1 MPRALQQLN
10 GFFTAGAAG
19 TGVATPMTG
28 DTFTVPSV
36 TPGSLARLEQVWAT
50 GASTDFVRIRS
61 PRMHDANQGVRLR
74 VSGTTQ
80 RLLLPWSADQPIY
93 PLDTPIVEI
102 DETAAAT
109 GAIGV
114 LYEYEDLPGVSP
126 RLATWEEVDP
136 RIINIMGCDVALGAI
151 ASIGAYS
158 AGNAIN
164 SLFDNFE
171 AGYDYALLGYEVA
184 VARHAVSVAGP
195 DTSFLKIGGPGSA
208 DPVLTADFFQRAA
221 RITGRAFIPIIA
233 ANNKGAT
240 NVFQTDNAASGAVNV
255 TLILA
260 QLHL

>member
-10 GFFTAGAAG
+10 GFFTAAGAG
-19 TGVATPMTG
+19 TNTVTPMTG

-36 TPGSLARLEQVWAT
+36 TPGSKAVLEQVWAT
-50 GASTDFVRIRS
+50 GTTVDFVRVRS

-74 VSGTTQ
+74 VGATTQ
-80 RLLLPWSADQPIY
+80 VPLLPWSVDQPIY

-102 DETAAAT
+102 DATGAAT
-109 GAIGV
+109 NAIGV
-114 LYEYEDLPGVSP
+114 LYEYDDLPGVSP
-126 RLATWEEVDP
+126 RLATWEEVDS
-136 RIINIMGCDVALGAI
+136 RIINVMGCDVSCGAI

-171 AGYDYALLGYEVA
+171 AGYDYALLGYEVGT
-184 VARHAVSVAGP
+184 ARHAISVSGP
-195 DTSFLKIGGPGSA
+195 DTSFLKIGGPGTTLAHVTS
-208 DPVLTADFFQRAA
+208 DWFQRIS

-240 NVFQTDNAASGAVNV
+240 NVFQTDNAASAAVNV

>member
-1 MPRALQQLN
+1 MGRAIQQIN

-19 TGVATPMTG
+19 TGVATPMAG
-28 DTFTVPSV
+28 DTFTVPSIN
-36 TPGSLARLEQVWAT
+36 PSSQARLEQVWAQ
-50 GASTDFVRIRS
+50 GALTDFVRIRS

-74 VSGTTQ
+74 VTGTPTGP
-80 RLLLPWSADQPIY
+80 LLPWSVDQPLF

-102 DETAAAT
+102 DETAAGT

-114 LYEYEDLPGVSP
+114 LYEYDDLPGVAQ

-136 RIINIMGCDVALGAI
+136 RIVNVMGCEVSLGALGAI
-151 ASIGAYS
+151 GQYS

-171 AGYDYALLGYEVA
+171 AGYDYAWLGYET
-184 VARHAVSVAGP
+184 SVGRLSISLSGP
-195 DTSFLKIGGPGSA
+195 DTSFLKIGGPGFANSA
-208 DPVLTADFFQRAA
+208 VTSELFQRAA
-221 RITGRAFIPIIA
+221 RITGRPFIPVIA

-240 NVFQTDNAASGAVNV
+240 NVFQTDNAANAGMFV

-260 QLHL
+260 QLR

>member
-1 MPRALQQLN
+1 MGRAIQCLN
-10 GFFTAGAAG
+10 GFFTAAGAG
-19 TGVATPMTG
+19 TGVATPMAG

-36 TPGSLARLEQVWAT
+36 TPNTPARLETVWAQ
-50 GASTDFVRIRS
+50 GASTDFIRIRS

-74 VSGTTQ
+74 VAGAPTAPLIPWGT
-80 RLLLPWSADQPIY
+80 DQPLF

-102 DETAAAT
+102 DETGAAT

-114 LYEYEDLPGVSP
+114 LYEYDDLPGVAQ

-136 RIINIMGCDVALGAI
+136 RVLNIMGCDVTVGAI
-151 ASIGAYS
+151 AGIGQYS

-171 AGYDYALLGYEVA
+171 AGYDYALLGYETSA
-184 VARHAVSVAGP
+184 GRLSIAVSGP
-195 DTSFLKIGGPGSA
+195 DTSFLKVGGPGLA
-208 DPVLTADFFQRAA
+208 DGRVTTDFFQRAA
-221 RITGRAFIPIIA
+221 RITSRPYIPIIA

-240 NVFQTDNAASGAVNV
+240 NVFQTDNAASAAINV

-260 QLHL
+260 QLR

>member
-1 MPRALQQLN
+1 MPRAIQQLN

-36 TPGSLARLEQVWAT
+36 TPGTPSRLEQVWAT

-61 PRMHDANQGVRLR
+61 PRMHDANQGLRLR
-74 VSGTTQ
+74 VGATTQ
-80 RLLLPWSADQPIY
+80 LPLLPWSVDQPLF

-114 LYEYEDLPGVSP
+114 IYEYEDLPGVNP
-126 RLATWEEVDP
+126 RLATWDEVDP
-136 RIINIMGCDVALGAI
+136 RIINVMGCDVSVGAI
-151 ASIGAYS
+151 GAIGAYS
-158 AGNAIN
+158 AGNALN

-171 AGYDYALLGYEVA
+171 AGYDYAWLGYEVA
-184 VARHAVSVAGP
+184 AARHAISLSGP
-195 DTSFLKIGGPGSA
+195 DTSFLKVGGPGALQPQVTS
-208 DPVLTADFFQRAA
+208 DWFQRAA

-233 ANNKGAT
+233 ANNKQST
-240 NVFQTDNAASGAVNV
+240 LVFQTDNAASAATNV

-260 QLHL
+260 QLR